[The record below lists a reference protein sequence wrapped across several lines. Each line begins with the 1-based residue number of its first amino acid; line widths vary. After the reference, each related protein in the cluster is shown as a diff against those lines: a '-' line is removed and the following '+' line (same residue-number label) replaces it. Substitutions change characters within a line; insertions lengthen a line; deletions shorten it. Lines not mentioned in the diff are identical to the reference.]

1 MENQIS
7 FEDIKELFRETD
19 LRMKETDLRMKETD
33 LRMKETDLRMK
44 ETDRQMK
51 ETDRQM
57 KETDRKLENL
67 NRRFGELGN
76 RLGEF
81 VEGMVRPGLVRLF
94 QERGIEIRETS
105 RDLSARKGKEAA
117 QIDIMAVDET
127 DAVAVEVKSRLTV
140 AAVDEHLA
148 RMEKFRRLFPR
159 YRDFRVMAA
168 VAGMV
173 IDDEAAAHADANGM
187 FVIGQRG
194 DDAVF
199 LNSEEFQPRAW

>member
-1 MENQIS
+1 MENQVS

-19 LRMKETDLRMKETD
+19 RKM
-33 LRMKETDLRMK
+33 
-44 ETDRQMK
+44 Q

-67 NRRFGELGN
+67 SRRFGDLGN

-94 QERGIEIRETS
+94 QERGIEIHETS

-117 QIDIMAVDET
+117 QIDIMAVNET

-140 AAVDEHLA
+140 DAVDEHLR

-159 YRDFRVMAA
+159 YRDLRVLAA
-168 VAGMV
+168 VAAMV
-173 IDDEAAAHADANGM
+173 IDGEAASYAEEQGL
-187 FVIGQRG
+187 FVIGQAG
-194 DDAVF
+194 DDAVL
-199 LNSEEFQPRAW
+199 LNSAGFDPRAW